1 MELTKCTE
9 KLLRKSPNYANYE
22 ENPYLTFLKPIFL
35 LIRGTQFCRVI
46 NLKIRLYYF
55 PKTIF
60 LFFFLSHYNMHVK
73 SWYHQISVDIG
84 VRYTHW
90 IHSWEP
96 YSFLS
101 FRAPHCSKH
110 QLQRKKSFFKQ
121 LDNSLA
127 HFDFRIV
134 FTNKRIVLMIVI
146 LKRTIEY

>member
-1 MELTKCTE
+1 MIFKVELTKCTE

-22 ENPYLTFLKPIFL
+22 ENPYLTFFKPIFL

-90 IHSWEP
+90 ISQLGALFFFE
-96 YSFLS
+96 LS
-101 FRAPHCSKH
+101 S
-110 QLQRKKSFFKQ
+110 S
-121 LDNSLA
+121 SLFQTSTA
-127 HFDFRIV
+127 KEEIIF
-134 FTNKRIVLMIVI
+134 
-146 LKRTIEY
+146 